1 MKKNRLIIILITII
15 VLLLGYII
23 YDKAIE
29 NKPVKNNGLL
39 EENIT
44 IIDSI
49 SLPYVNIFLTNEG
62 LSYIVPLNKE
72 EISNLDAGNNLKD
85 RLETLYERTFYYDI
99 YINNNKLKGYRVKL
113 DKDITKLR
121 KIVIDDITYIV
132 FIKENNTIGLFNYDD
147 YYNLLKTN
155 VIDNFGRYKNIKD
168 IINNKVIYLDGSKED
183 FKVEK

>member
-1 MKKNRLIIILITII
+1 MKKNSLTIILIIIII
-15 VLLLGYII
+15 LLTGYII
-23 YDKAIE
+23 FDKFVNKTVIHNNFEDEKITFIE
-29 NKPVKNNGLL
+29 
-39 EENIT
+39 
-44 IIDSI
+44 SI
-49 SLPYVNIFLTNEG
+49 NLDYVNIYLSNDG
-62 LSYIVPLNKE
+62 LAYIVPLNNE
-72 EISNLDAGNNLKD
+72 DIDNLDVGRNLKE
-85 RLETLYERTFYYDI
+85 RLHTLYERAFYYDV